1 MLVFCFILVD
11 CGAGGGN
18 PAEASW
24 NDVGFMFICFT
35 ALLVSSFGK
44 KGNNLYCVA
53 GLGHLSVS
61 GHIWAVW
68 LTKCKCINYNKE

>member
-1 MLVFCFILVD
+1 MFCFILVD
-11 CGAGGGN
+11 CGVGGGN
-18 PAEASW
+18 LTEASW
-24 NDVGFMFICFT
+24 NGVGFMFICVK
-35 ALLVSSFGK
+35 ALLVSSFDK
-44 KGNNLYCVA
+44 KGNNLHCVA